1 MDAIFDGDEIFRLP
15 SVEIR
20 VHLDWTGDGMDF
32 FFSKLKSSMN
42 VIELPAAD
50 DSGSEKVDR
59 FQLQFNS
66 QSILTNSRE

>member
-1 MDAIFDGDEIFRLP
+1 MEWI
-15 SVEIR
+15 
-20 VHLDWTGDGMDF
+20 